1 MNKVIPETFKR
12 KTFFLEGL
20 DEGKIWTRCKA
31 VKTTNKSVSCETD
44 KDLYTSVSDA
54 KNKYFSKSRTIK
66 VEGSNQRGSVS
77 NSLL

>member
-31 VKTTNKSVSCETD
+31 VKTTNKPVSCETD
-44 KDLYTSVSDA
+44 KDLY
-54 KNKYFSKSRTIK
+54 KR
-66 VEGSNQRGSVS
+66 E
-77 NSLL
+77 